1 MANYVYPIGD
11 YAPSHIATPPAEIE
25 PQLPSVEAVI
35 KDQDILPAYS
45 LLLGLCEDNLP
56 LVLDLT
62 EPTAGAFLIA
72 GDSGFANTT
81 LLHSMITSAF
91 LLNTE
96 HELNVH
102 LISPQADSLTHFHRQ
117 RNFKISYQP
126 GRPEC
131 EIVMEEMVSLVQSRE
146 RSRKSQP
153 IHALFIDSLD
163 ILWDSLSAQG
173 KIWLNWIT
181 SYGARHGLWVF
192 ATLETD
198 YLKPE
203 LYRTV
208 DCFPSRILG
217 KMQMPGHAH
226 YLSGL
231 YQGNLHE
238 LTPELEFLALSEGQF
253 FNIWLLPSENDR

>member
-1 MANYVYPIGD
+1 
-11 YAPSHIATPPAEIE
+11 
-25 PQLPSVEAVI
+25 VI
-35 KDQDILPAYS
+35 RDQRILPAYS

-81 LLHSMITSAF
+81 LLHSVITSAF

-96 HELNVH
+96 HEVNVH
-102 LISPQADSLTHFHRQ
+102 LISPQADSLTRFHRQ
-117 RNFKISYQP
+117 PGFKISYQP
-126 GRPEC
+126 DRPEC
-131 EIVMEEMVSLVQSRE
+131 EIVLEEMVSLVQGRE
-146 RSRKSQP
+146 RSGKTQP

-181 SYGARHGLWVF
+181 SYGAQHGLWAF

-198 YLKPE
+198 FLRPE

-208 DCFPSRILG
+208 DCFSSRILG
-217 KMQMPGHAH
+217 KIHMPGHAH

-231 YQGNLHE
+231 QRGNLHE
-238 LTPELEFLALSEGQF
+238 LTPELEFMAYSEGEA
-253 FNIWLLPSENDR
+253 FNIWLLPSENDL